1 MVLGLLTLAA
11 IPTTIGVAEGVNP
24 QKGET
29 DPKTSSKIEA
39 ERMRKFNL
47 ECYCETKSRMAM
59 EIDGGKV
66 VLSGD
71 KVYIDTQSS
80 TKGHIFEGFY
90 IGYPDPHRPQPL
102 PLGLV
107 SSISN
112 DPPMLNWIY
121 VDKDTREV
129 KYGNRTQSKPHIV
142 GSWGW
147 DAGEE
152 GGPGGVT
159 LEGEE
164 GAVAVE
170 TENGWEI
177 RWEDKNGDIGVEGK
191 RKLTVSLERKMLEPS
206 EEEKQEQKTKAT
218 GAIKTDSNFTLTNI
232 TFQSNKKTTGE
243 PVKAV
248 RASIEEAKP
257 KPKEPRLE
265 FSSSTIEKPMEGK

>member
-11 IPTTIGVAEGVNP
+11 IPTTIGVAEGANSL
-24 QKGET
+24 KGEN
-29 DPKTSSKIEA
+29 DPETSSKTEA
-39 ERMRKFNL
+39 EQMRKFNL
-47 ECYCETKSRMAM
+47 ECYCKTKSRMAK
-59 EIDGGKV
+59 EIDGGEV
-66 VLSGD
+66 VLNGD

-80 TKGHIFEGFY
+80 TKGHAFEGFY
-90 IGYPDPHRPQPL
+90 IGYPDPDRPQPP

-112 DPPMLNWIY
+112 DPPILNWIY

-152 GGPGGVT
+152 GAPGGVT

-177 RWEDKNGDIGVEGK
+177 RWEDKNRDIGAEGK
-191 RKLTVSLERKMLEPS
+191 RKLTVSLERKMLEPT
-206 EEEKQEQKTKAT
+206 EEEKQEQKTKAA
-218 GAIKTDSNFTLTNI
+218 GAIKTDSNFTLTNT
-232 TFQSNKKTTGE
+232 TFQSH
-243 PVKAV
+243 
-248 RASIEEAKP
+248 R
-257 KPKEPRLE
+257 RQ
-265 FSSSTIEKPMEGK
+265 